1 MARKSNK
8 KDSEETR
15 LAHDLPWAALLQG
28 GYLLASRWRN
38 LSEKDRERVR
48 RILADSGGRLT
59 RLTGKQR
66 RDLRK
71 LLGKLDLV
79 GLGRDLTMLAR
90 RRGR

>member
-1 MARKSNK
+1 MARKGK
-8 KDSEETR
+8 KDSEESG
-15 LAHDLPWAALLQG
+15 LARDLPISALLQG